1 MCEVFTGVEIAFY
14 PEFINFWL
22 RFGEPNA
29 QHVLDRRR
37 SLALFRSG
45 QIFGYV
51 RWRANAYGTQDWR
64 IAIAQTSAPPQTLAR
79 LDGVHPAAIILLSAR
94 GKARVKRVLAQ
105 LDGLEAAG
113 FDLAA
118 ISPAYVR
125 QIHNRIAVS
134 RPVIPYSAD
143 QHAAFLAARMVRS

>member
-1 MCEVFTGVEIAFY
+1 MSEVFTGVEIAFY

-29 QHVLDRRR
+29 EHVLDRRR
-37 SLALFRSG
+37 SLTLFGPG

-64 IAIAQTSAPPQTLAR
+64 IVIAQNGAPSQAMTR
-79 LDGVHPAAIILLSAR
+79 LEGVQPGAEVLLSAT
-94 GKARVKRVLAQ
+94 GNARVKRVLAQ

-125 QIHNRIAVS
+125 HIHNRIAVS
-134 RPVIPYSAD
+134 RPIAPYSDD
-143 QHAAFLAARMVRS
+143 QHAAILAARAVW